1 MAYRILLD
9 CDPGLDDALA
19 LLLAHGDP
27 DIELVAVTAVGGN
40 VGLDNTTENAL
51 ALREYLGF
59 DKIPVAAGAGKPL
72 VREAKSAAHV
82 HGERGLGTVRL
93 PASVLP
99 LDERHAVD
107 LIIDTITKE
116 PGAIHLVATG
126 PLTNIALALEKEPSI
141 ARLVAS
147 FTIMGG
153 SFTRGN
159 ATPAAE
165 FNIYADPEAAKIVFD
180 ADWQVTMVGL
190 DLTLQAQANGPV
202 VDRLRELGALADE
215 LIVPLATFWR
225 DPNDA
230 EWDGQA
236 VHDVVAV
243 AYVTRPD
250 LFASRPARV
259 EIETRGEFTE
269 GMTVVNFA
277 SPNPNAMVPVT
288 LDVNG
293 FWAYVEHVYGRVAKQ
308 ITAKRGASA
317 GAATPAAPANPA
329 SPADPSAA
337 TPAAASADPLYTA
350 KRGSTQKRG
359 E

>member
-27 DIELVAVTAVGGN
+27 DLELVAVTTVGGN
-40 VGLDNTTENAL
+40 VGIETTTRNAL

-59 DKIPVAAGAGKPL
+59 EKVPVAAGAGAPL
-72 VREAKSAAHV
+72 VRGAKSASHV
-82 HGERGLGTVRL
+82 HGERGLG
-93 PASVLP
+93 SVELP
-99 LDERHAVD
+99 LPTLTVVDAHAVD
-107 LIIDTITKE
+107 LIVDTITSN

-126 PLTNIALALEKEPSI
+126 PLTNIALALEKHPAI

-165 FNIYADPEAAKIVFD
+165 FNIYADPEAAKVVFD
-180 ADWQVTMVGL
+180 ADWQVMMVGL

-202 VDRLRELGALADE
+202 IDRLRSLGALADE
-215 LIVPLATFWR
+215 LIVPLATYWQ
-225 DPNDA
+225 DPNDE

-243 AYVTRPD
+243 AHVARPD

-259 EIETRGEFTE
+259 DVETRGEFTD
-269 GMTVVNFA
+269 GMTVVDFN
-277 SPNPNAMVPVT
+277 SPEPNALVPVT
-288 LDVNG
+288 LDVAG
-293 FWAYVEHVYGRVAKQ
+293 FWAYVEHVYGIV
-308 ITAKRGASA
+308 
-317 GAATPAAPANPA
+317 
-329 SPADPSAA
+329 
-337 TPAAASADPLYTA
+337 AAAHAARPGD
-350 KRGSTQKRG
+350 ST
-359 E
+359 